1 MFAQMK
7 AGTLIIPN
15 YMQDVNPPSLFTYYL
30 TMPQWA
36 RDHPSI
42 RNVLMAF
49 EYHKPTLD
57 IRQKELTMNLAM
69 SFIRPIDK
77 QLEEVIIEVA
87 SSNKVRLNVARVST
101 SIPLS
106 LLLKRMNDFLTIL
119 SSFPKSSI
127 LKADLITFLDY
138 RVRK

>member
-1 MFAQMK
+1 
-7 AGTLIIPN
+7 
-15 YMQDVNPPSLFTYYL
+15 
-30 TMPQWA
+30 MPQWA

-101 SIPLS
+101 SISLS